1 MTKHKNKKKI
11 REKKIKD
18 DEIIYIHEN
27 NQNNSMSN
35 NPNNNVDLSNELE
48 NNNKKV
54 DNSHQSG
61 L

>member
-11 REKKIKD
+11 REKKTKE
-18 DEIIYIHEN
+18 DEMINIHEN

-54 DNSHQSG
+54 DNSH
-61 L
+61 